1 MKDGGKGSRNMNTEL
16 VSSSLFLL
24 LRGENERNRLKVLP
38 CLQGYKPTV
47 YYPKRPT
54 NPLFQN
60 LVTQCEKMGIPFLY
74 YFPSDT
80 SLIRDSYN
88 VIVDAIF
95 GSSFKPPV
103 SSEFT
108 AILSQISR
116 CGLPIA
122 SIDVPSGKQTAI
134 IITLYH

>member
-1 MKDGGKGSRNMNTEL
+1 
-16 VSSSLFLL
+16 
-24 LRGENERNRLKVLP
+24 
-38 CLQGYKPTV
+38 
-47 YYPKRPT
+47 
-54 NPLFQN
+54 
-60 LVTQCEKMGIPFLY
+60 MGIPFLY

-103 SSEFT
+103 KPEFA

-122 SIDVPSGKQTAI
+122 SIDVPSGESVHVTYQLIYVYSAFVY
-134 IITLYH
+134 ITFPHFPHVEPTQETSITDIQNVDYLDHHKANSVSRVELVQGCTSVPSPI